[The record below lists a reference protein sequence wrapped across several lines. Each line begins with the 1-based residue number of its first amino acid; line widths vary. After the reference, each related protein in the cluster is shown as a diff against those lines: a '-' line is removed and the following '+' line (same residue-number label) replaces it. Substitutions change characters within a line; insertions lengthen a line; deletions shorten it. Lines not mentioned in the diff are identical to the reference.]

1 MPHSK
6 LGNPETLILD
16 KKKRRIREP
25 DQRSGRYGKEAV
37 HYFQNLL
44 KKVEESSL
52 GKPIIYPRRVS
63 YEDSRMLTKE
73 VSYEEIE
80 TVCYEIQSR
89 FDELW

>member
-52 GKPIIYPRRVS
+52 GKPSNYISKKGQLRGFENVNQGSLVRG
-63 YEDSRMLTKE
+63 DRNGL
-73 VSYEEIE
+73 
-80 TVCYEIQSR
+80 
-89 FDELW
+89 L